1 MANKI
6 KVIRGSGA
14 VSINRHVID
23 GAELTGITTSPS
35 GVLEAYIKIVN
46 PEIEIKDEKATKES
60 NPDDAGITHLEA
72 EGEVLA
78 ESK

>member
-46 PEIEIKDEKATKES
+46 PEIEIKEEKATKES
-60 NPDDAGITHLEA
+60 NSDDVGVTHSEA
-72 EGEVLA
+72 EGIVIDEP
-78 ESK
+78 K